1 MAPEPMAAPNTRLAA
16 PPRAVLFDLDGTLAD
31 TAEDLA
37 APVNA
42 MRAERGLEPLP
53 LASLR
58 PFASMG
64 ARGLIW
70 RALGVS
76 REDPAFGALRDEF
89 LARYEKAMCVHTR
102 LFPGML
108 EVLDEFERRGILWGV
123 VSNKYERYV
132 RPILAYL
139 ELGDRS
145 VCAVGGDT
153 TEFSKPHPAPLLLG
167 ARLAGV
173 EPSACVYVGDDLRD
187 VEAGRA
193 AQMVTVA
200 VTYGFSGDAHPPA
213 LWGADFLID
222 APGDLLALLPAA
234 LPDQA

>member
-1 MAPEPMAAPNTRLAA
+1 MPALNARLDAL
-16 PPRAVLFDLDGTLAD
+16 PRAVLFDLDGTLAD

-42 MRAERGLEPLP
+42 MRAERGLEPMTI
-53 LASLR
+53 ASLR

-70 RALGVS
+70 RGLGVN
-76 REDPAFGALRDEF
+76 REEPAFGALRDEF
-89 LARYEKAMCVHTR
+89 LARYEQAMCVHTR

-108 EVLDEFERRGILWGV
+108 AVLEEFERRGILWGV

-132 RPILAYL
+132 RPILTQLGLL
-139 ELGDRS
+139 ERS
-145 VCAVGGDT
+145 VCAIGGDT
-153 TEFSKPHPAPLLLG
+153 AEFAKPHPAPLLL
-167 ARLAGV
+167 AAKVAGV

-193 AQMVTVA
+193 ARMATVA
-200 VTYGFSGDAHPPA
+200 VTYGFSGDAAPPA
-213 LWGADFLID
+213 VWGADFLID
-222 APGDLLALLPAA
+222 APGDLLGLLPEAH
-234 LPDQA
+234 PGQ